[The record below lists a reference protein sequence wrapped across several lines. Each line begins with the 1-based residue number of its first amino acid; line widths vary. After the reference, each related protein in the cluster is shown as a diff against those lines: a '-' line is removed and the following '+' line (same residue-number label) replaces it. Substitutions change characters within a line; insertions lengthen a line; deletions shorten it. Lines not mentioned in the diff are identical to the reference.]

1 MTPEARDSLDKDG
14 QQALLLAQ
22 AEQIRLLLEQNAAL
36 TAQNAALTARVAELE
51 ARLNVPPKTP
61 SNSSLP
67 PSTGRKA
74 NRPEGKGKRRK
85 GRPGV
90 ARALCAE
97 PDQTREIYAERC
109 PGCGAVLSADD
120 QPHVH
125 AYDHIDLPPIKPVTT
140 RVHLHK
146 GSCPGCKRRVAARP
160 PADMAPNSPFGPGIV
175 STVTYLHASQMV
187 SYSRL
192 TEMMGGLFGLT
203 VSEGAIANMLR
214 RAARPFADA
223 ADTIAE
229 TVRQS
234 PVIASDETSAR
245 VAGKTWWQWTFGA
258 ATAVYHTI
266 VPTRGKCVPVE
277 FLGDARPKV
286 WLSDRLAAQCGHA
299 EAHQVCLAHLIREA
313 QYAIDAGDTVFA
325 PAFKAFLQRA
335 CAIGRRRPGLADTT
349 LAKYAR
355 ELAAERDR
363 VLGLPAAA
371 TAGAKL
377 RASVAVGA
385 RTKLL
390 VFMTWRD
397 VEPTN
402 NGSER
407 ELRPS
412 VIFRKVTGGFRS
424 VWGAESYA
432 DIRSI
437 VATGRL
443 HGRSPLDAIRAALAP
458 APGAVPA

>member
-1 MTPEARDSLDKDG
+1 MDADSLSRLDKSELI
-14 QQALLLAQ
+14 ALVLAQ
-22 AEQIRLLLEQNAAL
+22 AEQIRLLIE
-36 TAQNAALTARVAELE
+36 QNAALTARVAELE

-97 PDQTREIYAERC
+97 PDHISEIYAERC

-125 AYDHIDLPPIKPVTT
+125 AYDHIDLPVIKPVTT
-140 RVHLHK
+140 RIHLHK
-146 GSCPGCKRRVAARP
+146 GTCPGCKRRVAAKP
-160 PADMAPNSPFGPGIV
+160 PADMAPDSPFGPGIV
-175 STVTYLHASQMV
+175 SAVTYFHASQMI

-192 TEMMGGLFGLT
+192 TEMLGGVFGLT
-203 VSEGAIANMLR
+203 LSEGAIANMLR

-223 ADTIAE
+223 ADDIAAI
-229 TVRQS
+229 VRAS

-258 ATAVYHTI
+258 ATAIYHMI
-266 VPTRGKCVPVE
+266 VPTRGKIVPVE
-277 FLGDARPKV
+277 FLAGAKPKV
-286 WLSDRLAAQCGHA
+286 WLSDRLAAQCHHA
-299 EAHQVCLAHLIREA
+299 EAHQVCLAHLIRDA
-313 QYAIDAGDTVFA
+313 QFAIDAGDSVFA
-325 PAFKAFLQRA
+325 PAFKAFLQKA
-335 CAIGRRRPGLADTT
+335 CAIGRRRPDLAD
-349 LAKYAR
+349 ASIARYAR
-355 ELAAERDR
+355 ELAVERDR
-363 VLGLPAAA
+363 VLGLPATA

-377 RASVAVGA
+377 RASVSVGS

-390 VFMTWRD
+390 VFMTRRD

-424 VWGAESYA
+424 VWGAESHG

-443 HGRSPLDAIRAALAP
+443 HGRSPLDAIREALANAPAALP
-458 APGAVPA
+458 APDAVPA